1 MRKKAFWIIPGI
13 LVLALVGLLVALPAS
28 AAPSGAVDGTIV
40 LGNGTNS
47 IGTANTGEFFSDRT
61 LCGDGTSTCNIAK
74 VTITDADLSLTRTG
88 KARIVTSATTG
99 GIAPFLLT
107 GATGASHTAAVLGGE
122 NSLTMTASSTGGN
135 VAIVIPLT
143 DQKGTTV
150 ATDDVIVFGR
160 DADDDGDVDASDVTL
175 RIGGV
180 LKTPTVNV
188 ASGRITTVTVAAA
201 DNVAS
206 GTNNITIAFE
216 TSDYDQATPAN
227 TPIASASVEFGAD
240 FLATTTRSVQT
251 IDVIDNTAG
260 SIKTTNDIAFAAATD
275 SILVTFNYNVLE
287 TKASLVTYSSPS
299 LTARGLTRVISAV
312 ETTSSSAAFTT
323 NLGLFS
329 GVDFDKIV
337 VAAGLAAVTNFD
349 HLQADAVIAADA
361 DLTARLTTIAP
372 LLGIATTGTTGTDQD
387 EDGSDTNFV
396 AAIMPIADGEIL
408 TVSYSDVG
416 ATATVS
422 RSDTAN
428 IDLKAPSVTVV
439 SPVHKSNT
447 NTLAQTLSAE
457 VTDELS
463 PGGQASGITVG
474 NADTLMVNRVTNA
487 TDTAT
492 TLVPLLISSNSF
504 RVSRSL
510 TLVAGDEG
518 LVRWWVP
525 ATDNTGNITKFADT
539 RTKAQVAQGVTNP
552 SMVGVGNP
560 AILGTV
566 PGNPSMFW
574 LDLNAPTIGTTA
586 VKTGGKIDT
595 RLTVI
600 PAGSHTSTTD
610 STVLTDIQAN
620 FLAAGDSLVKI
631 GDTVTNLTDGSSCAI
646 TAVATTTVT
655 CTALAAVTGGT
666 GGTTN
671 NWNQGD
677 AYKITNGSLGNVI
690 DLATATSVV
699 QVTISPGTG
708 TADLDSATVDAADFT
723 VVGSTVSSA
732 TVDKA
737 GTKIL
742 LSLATALDTSG
753 KPKLEL
759 PGSVKDLAGNT
770 MAVLTSTS
778 AITAIDGLAPVIT
791 GPDGAAEVTLTGTAA
806 SQTISNGDVVI
817 AFGSGEAAA
826 TTPVVTG
833 TYQTVVGAN
842 LGASAFVA
850 TPTVTSTGTNAWS
863 ATIKITSATGTSA
876 AGLVN
881 VQITLTDAAGNVA
894 TAGLADPDSTTAL
907 TSGVPTMSAGAL
919 VFEFDNRL
927 NEGVSAATSV
937 FTVSPDTAPTTNSFT
952 TDTDSPFITIDF
964 GNHTPTQNAG
974 TANVATGGE
983 DKEYSLTL
991 GTVGAPAFTI
1001 ETDTHG
1007 AVTLTS
1013 AVWGYPDG
1021 TTEDVLADVVA
1032 VDSNTSVL
1040 APTGLV
1046 VGTHTLTL
1054 QAKDDAGNVS
1064 TSVGSTTATSFT
1076 LTMSVTARAD
1086 YSVAI
1091 KPGSNLISIPAAAS
1105 VTDINELIGASS
1117 PIDFVMT
1124 YDNATG
1130 LWLVATRDT
1139 DADSD
1144 TFGELVGNLA
1154 TLDNAHAYW
1163 VNSDRFLSLKFPI
1176 PRSAAGTPS
1185 FPTIIRVFAGWNA
1198 IPIGD
1203 SAQTGVPTTAAEGAG
1218 YPDPDTY
1225 FAGVSWSAAYTFD
1238 TARNAFLKTTPV
1250 TTPLA
1255 ACTPV
1260 LLGTVPEAG
1269 IQPCL
1274 QNGQGYFVY
1283 VIADGVIIP

>member
-1 MRKKAFWIIPGI
+1 MIPGI

-28 AAPSGAVDGTIV
+28 AAPSGAVDGTVV

-88 KARIVTSATTG
+88 KARIVTTASTG
-99 GIAPFLLT
+99 GTTAAPFLLT
-107 GATGASHTAAVLGGE
+107 GAAGASHGAAVLGGE
-122 NSLTMTASSTGGN
+122 TSLTMTSSTTGGS
-135 VAIVIPLT
+135 VAIVITLT
-143 DQKGTTV
+143 DQKGTT
-150 ATDDVIVFGR
+150 ATADDVTVFGR

-180 LKTPTVNV
+180 LKTPLVTV
-188 ASGRITTVTVAAA
+188 ASGRITTVTVQAA
-201 DNVAS
+201 DNTAI

-240 FLATTTRSVQT
+240 FLAASTRSVQT
-251 IDVIDNTAG
+251 IDVIGNTAG
-260 SIKTTNDIAFAAATD
+260 SIKTTNDITFAAATD

-299 LTARGLTRVISAV
+299 LTARGLTRVISGV
-312 ETTSSSAAFTT
+312 ETTSSSAAFTS

-337 VAAGLAAVTNFD
+337 VAAGLTAVTTFD
-349 HLQADAVIAADA
+349 LLQADAVIAADA
-361 DLTARLTTIAP
+361 ELTLRLTAIAP
-372 LLGIATTGTTGTDQD
+372 LLGIATTATTGTDQD
-387 EDGSDTNFV
+387 EAGSDTNFV

-428 IDLKAPSVTVV
+428 IDLKAPAVSVV
-439 SPVHKSNT
+439 SPANGSYT
-447 NTLAQTLSAE
+447 NTLAQTLSVE

-492 TLVPLLISSNSF
+492 TLVQLLIASNSF
-504 RVSRSL
+504 RVSRSM

-518 LVRWWVP
+518 KVRWWVP
-525 ATDNTGNITKFADT
+525 ATDNAGNITKFADS
-539 RTKAQVAQGVTNP
+539 RTKAQVAQAVTNP
-552 SMVGVGNP
+552 SILGVGDP
-560 AILGTV
+560 ANLSVV
-566 PGNPSMFW
+566 PGNPAAFW
-574 LDLNAPTIGTTA
+574 LDLNAPTIATTA

-600 PAGSHTSTTD
+600 PAGSHTPVATSTTI
-610 STVLTDIQAN
+610 LTDTQAN
-620 FLAAGDSLVKI
+620 FLATGDSLVKI

-646 TAVATTTVT
+646 TVVVATQVT
-655 CTALAAVTGGT
+655 CAALAAVTGGT
-666 GGTTN
+666 GTAN
-671 NWNQGD
+671 NDWNQGD
-677 AYKITNGSLGNVI
+677 AYKITNATLGNVI

-699 QVTISPGTG
+699 QVTITPGTG

-742 LSLATALDTSG
+742 LSLAVALDTSG

-759 PGSVKDLAGNT
+759 PGTVKDLAGNT

-778 AITAIDGLAPVIT
+778 AITAVDGLAPVIT
-791 GPDGAAEVTLTGTAA
+791 GPDGAAAVTLTGTAA

-833 TYQTVVGAN
+833 TYLGVVGAN

-863 ATIKITSATGTSA
+863 ATIKITTATSTSA

-881 VQITLTDAAGNVA
+881 VRITLTDAAGNVA

-907 TSGVPTMSAGAL
+907 TSLVPTMSAGAL

-964 GNHTPTQNAG
+964 GNHTPTQNAAA
-974 TANVATGGE
+974 ANIATGGE
-983 DKEYSLTL
+983 DKEYSLPN
-991 GTVGAPAFTI
+991 GTVVGTAGTI

-1021 TTEDVLADVVA
+1021 TTKDVLADVVA
-1032 VDSNTSVL
+1032 VDSNTSVF

-1046 VGTHTLTL
+1046 VGTHTLTI
-1054 QAKDDAGNVS
+1054 QGKDDAGNVS

-1124 YDNATG
+1124 YDNPTG

-1144 TFGELVGNLA
+1144 TFGELVGNL
-1154 TLDNAHAYW
+1154 TSLDNTHAYW

-1185 FPTIIRVFAGWNA
+1185 FPTIIPVFAGWNA
-1198 IPIGD
+1198 VPIGD
-1203 SAQTGVPTTAAEGAG
+1203 SAQTGVPTTGVAGAG

-1225 FAGVSWSAAYTFD
+1225 FAGVTWSAAYTFD

-1260 LLGTVPEAG
+1260 LLGTVPAAG

-1283 VIADGVIIP
+1283 VVADGVIIP